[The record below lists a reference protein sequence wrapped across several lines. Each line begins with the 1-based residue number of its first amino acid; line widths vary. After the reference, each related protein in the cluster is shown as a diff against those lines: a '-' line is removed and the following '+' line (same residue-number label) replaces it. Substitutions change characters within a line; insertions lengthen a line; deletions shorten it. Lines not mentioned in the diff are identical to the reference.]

1 MADGF
6 VKEPAVATRQNFR
19 SEDYKDRPL
28 DLERLKLEDGVR
40 IHEDTKAELKVHSDQ
55 HDRPFVKPFML
66 IITQDVAH
74 AERIVATIKQD
85 DFFSGDYKDKVITVH
100 STLSGEEKEETVAE
114 LLSVE
119 SPDNKTEIVVHVNM
133 LKEGWDV
140 TNLFTIVP
148 LRKADSRTL
157 VEQSIGRGLRLPYGQ
172 RTRVPAV
179 DRLTIVAHDKF
190 QEIIDEANKPG
201 SSIHFKMAQV
211 IVGRDIVVE
220 RKVTKNVLLYNLP
233 MWVELIHA
241 QMQKHRWTKAAG
253 YDVSASRGFESLKDV
268 PFTAIDKQAARDLR
282 EPPEPLHDI
291 PKMLFAGFA
300 RCLYPIQK
308 FGSDPERRFAILLED
323 EKKDLKWF
331 KPARV
336 QFCIYYRGDQTY
348 AQGKGPCPGMATASG
363 HPSSFTR
370 RYWFGLR

>member
-1 MADGF
+1 MDESHRYRGSAGIKVLNELRPILGLELTATPQIEAGTKAIPFKNVIYSYPLTTAMADGF

-28 DLERLKLEDGVR
+28 DLERLKLEDGVC

-66 IITQDVAH
+66 IIAQDVAH

-85 DFFSGDYKDKVITVH
+85 DFFSGDYQDKVITVH
-100 STLSGEEKEETVAE
+100 STLTGEEKEETVAE

-172 RTRVPAV
+172 RTGVPAV
-179 DRLTIVAHDKF
+179 DRVDALWAIFGGHRFVAT
-190 QEIIDEANKPG
+190 E
-201 SSIHFKMAQV
+201 QV
-211 IVGRDIVVE
+211 DLHEVSRAGE
-220 RKVTKNVLLYNLP
+220 NVSPLGQTN
-233 MWVELIHA
+233 
-241 QMQKHRWTKAAG
+241 
-253 YDVSASRGFESLKDV
+253 VS
-268 PFTAIDKQAARDLR
+268 
-282 EPPEPLHDI
+282 
-291 PKMLFAGFA
+291 
-300 RCLYPIQK
+300 
-308 FGSDPERRFAILLED
+308 
-323 EKKDLKWF
+323 
-331 KPARV
+331 
-336 QFCIYYRGDQTY
+336 
-348 AQGKGPCPGMATASG
+348 
-363 HPSSFTR
+363 
-370 RYWFGLR
+370 